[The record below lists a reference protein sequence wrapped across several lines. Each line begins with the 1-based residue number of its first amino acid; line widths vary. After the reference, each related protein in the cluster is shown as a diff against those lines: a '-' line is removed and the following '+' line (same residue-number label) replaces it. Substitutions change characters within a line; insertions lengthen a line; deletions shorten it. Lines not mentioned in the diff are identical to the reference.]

1 VDRPYPPIVV
11 TSTRSRPTFTDELT
25 GASGPAPLA
34 QAVIALAATLGMD
47 TAAER
52 IEEAAQAER
61 LRALGCRCGQGYH
74 YSHPMPAE
82 QMSEFLRQATP
93 ATGAGA
99 AAKAVPAD
107 GLETVDTGYRT

>member
-1 VDRPYPPIVV
+1 
-11 TSTRSRPTFTDELT
+11 
-25 GASGPAPLA
+25 
-34 QAVIALAATLGMD
+34 MD
-47 TAAER
+47 TVAEG

-61 LRALGCRCGQGYH
+61 LRALGCRYGQGYY
-74 YSHPMPAE
+74 YSRPMPAE

-107 GLETVDTGYRT
+107 GLETVDAGYRT